1 LVGKGKKAT
10 PSLQLAGAR
19 RRWDSPNLAAVLGAA
34 LLLAGS
40 GCGAPASRHELH
52 SSGEALGTTWSVKLV
67 SRTAPQ
73 PGASDALRE
82 RVASVLERVDRGMS
96 NWREDAELAR
106 FNRQTDVTAFEFSSE
121 TRQVVVAALE
131 IARETGGAFDPTVG
145 PLVALWGFG
154 PDAALEEPTQEEL
167 ARQRTRV
174 GWPLLAWDREGRL
187 VRRVPGVE
195 LDLSAIAKGYAVDA
209 IVHELAGDRPLGLL
223 VEVGGEVRALGTTQ
237 LGEPWRVGIQDPTAS
252 GDDLEAVLA
261 LTGAALATSGDY
273 RNLRVV
279 AGKRRSHVID
289 PRTGRPLDNRVASA
303 SVVAPTCMEAD
314 AAATALMVL
323 GPDSGIAWV
332 EQRPWL
338 DALLLLRRGD
348 EIVERR
354 ASSRWARWEAPGQ

>member
-1 LVGKGKKAT
+1 V
-10 PSLQLAGAR
+10 
-19 RRWDSPNLAAVLGAA
+19 AVLGTA
-34 LLLAGS
+34 LLLAGL
-40 GCGAPASRHELH
+40 GCGAAESRHEVR
-52 SSGEALGTTWSVKLV
+52 SSGEALGTTWAVKWV
-67 SRTAPQ
+67 SRSAPQ
-73 PGASDALRE
+73 PGRRDELHD
-82 RVASVLERVDRGMS
+82 RVAAVLARVDRGMS
-96 NWREDAELAR
+96 NWREDAELTR
-106 FNRQTDVTAFEFSSE
+106 FNRRAELSGFEFSSE
-121 TRQVVVAALE
+121 TRQVVLAALA
-131 IARETGGAFDPTVG
+131 IARETNGAFDPTVG

-154 PDAALEEPTQEEL
+154 PDAALEEPTEQEL
-167 ARQRTRV
+167 AQQRARV
-174 GWPLLAWDREGRL
+174 GWSLLGWDREGRL

-209 IVHELAGDRPLGLL
+209 IVHELVRDRPLGLL
-223 VEVGGEVRALGTTQ
+223 VEVGGEVRALGTT
-237 LGEPWRVGIQDPTAS
+237 LDGEPWRVGIQDPTAS

-323 GPDSGIAWV
+323 GPELGMAWV
-332 EQRPWL
+332 EERPWL

-348 EIVERR
+348 RVVERR
-354 ASSRWARWEAPGQ
+354 ASSRWARWEAPDQND

>member
-1 LVGKGKKAT
+1 
-10 PSLQLAGAR
+10 
-19 RRWDSPNLAAVLGAA
+19 VLGAV

-40 GCGAPASRHELH
+40 GCGAPASRHEVRG
-52 SSGEALGTTWSVKLV
+52 SGEALGTTWSVKLV
-67 SRTAPQ
+67 SRAAPQ
-73 PGASDALRE
+73 PSASDELRD
-82 RVASVLERVDRGMS
+82 RVAAVLARVDLGMS

-106 FNRQTDVTAFEFSSE
+106 FNRQPGVTGFEFSSE
-121 TRQVVVAALE
+121 TRRVIIAALE

-154 PDAALEEPTQEEL
+154 PDAALEEPTVQELE
-167 ARQRTRV
+167 RQRARV
-174 GWPLLAWDREGRL
+174 GWPLLTWDREGRL

-209 IVHELAGDRPLGLL
+209 IVHELVRDRPLGLL
-223 VEVGGEVRALGTTQ
+223 VEVGGEVRALGTTL
-237 LGEPWRVGIQDPTAS
+237 LGEPWRVGVQDPTAR
-252 GDDLEAVLA
+252 GADLEAVLA

-273 RNLRVV
+273 RNLRIV

-289 PRTGRPLDNRVASA
+289 PRMGRPLDNRVASA

-323 GPDSGIAWV
+323 GPELGMAWV
-332 EQRPWL
+332 EARPWL

-348 EIVERR
+348 RIVERR
-354 ASSRWARWEAPGQ
+354 ASSRWARWEAPEQ

>member
-1 LVGKGKKAT
+1 V
-10 PSLQLAGAR
+10 
-19 RRWDSPNLAAVLGAA
+19 AVLGAV
-34 LLLAGS
+34 LLLTGS
-40 GCGAPASRHELH
+40 GCRAPASRHEVRG
-52 SSGEALGTTWSVKLV
+52 SGEALGTTWSVKLV
-67 SRTAPQ
+67 SRAAPQ
-73 PGASDALRE
+73 PGAEDELRE
-82 RVASVLERVDRGMS
+82 RVAAVLARVDRGMS

-106 FNRQTDVTAFEFSSE
+106 FNSQGGLNAFEFSSE
-121 TRQVVVAALE
+121 TRQVIVAALE
-131 IARETGGAFDPTVG
+131 IARETNGAFDPTVG

-154 PDAALEEPTQEEL
+154 PVAALEEPTEQELE
-167 ARQRTRV
+167 RQRARV
-174 GWPLLAWDREGRL
+174 GWPLLTWDRKGRL

-209 IVHELAGDRPLGLL
+209 IVHELVRDRPLGLL
-223 VEVGGEVRALGTTQ
+223 VEVGGEVRAVGTTL
-237 LGEPWRVGIQDPTAS
+237 LGEPWRVGVQDPTAREA
-252 GDDLEAVLA
+252 DLEAVLA

-323 GPDSGIAWV
+323 GPDRGMAWV
-332 EQRPWL
+332 EERPWL

-348 EIVERR
+348 KIVERR
-354 ASSRWARWEAPGQ
+354 ASSRWARWEAPGP

>member
-1 LVGKGKKAT
+1 MLHASRT
-10 PSLQLAGAR
+10 R
-19 RRWDSPNLAAVLGAA
+19 RRQGSPQVVAVLGAM
-34 LLLAGS
+34 LLLGGA
-40 GCGAPASRHELH
+40 GCGAPPARHELR

-67 SRTAPQ
+67 SRAAPRS
-73 PGASDALRE
+73 GEEDELRE
-82 RVASVLERVDRGMS
+82 RVAAVLARVDRGMS

-106 FNRQTDVTAFEFSSE
+106 FNRQSDATAFEFSPE
-121 TRQVVVAALE
+121 TRQVISTALAALE

-154 PDAALEEPTQEEL
+154 PDAVLEEPTQQEL
-167 ARQRTRV
+167 ARARARV
-174 GWPLLAWDREGRL
+174 GWALLRWDPEDRL

-209 IVHELAGDRPLGLL
+209 IVHELASDRPLGLL
-223 VEVGGEVRALGTTQ
+223 VEVGGEVRALGTTR
-237 LGEPWRVGIQDPTAS
+237 LAEPWRVGIQDPTAS
-252 GDDLEAVLA
+252 GDDIEAALA

-273 RNLRVV
+273 RNLRIV

-289 PRTGRPLDNRVASA
+289 PRTGRPLENHVASA

-323 GPDSGIAWV
+323 GPDSGMAWV
-332 EQRPWL
+332 ERRPWL

-348 EIVERR
+348 RIVERR
-354 ASSRWARWEAPGQ
+354 ASSRWARWVAPDQ

>member
-1 LVGKGKKAT
+1 MTRCV
-10 PSLQLAGAR
+10 
-19 RRWDSPNLAAVLGAA
+19 AVLGAV

-40 GCGAPASRHELH
+40 GCGAPESRHEVR
-52 SSGEALGTTWSVKLV
+52 SGGEALGTTWSVKWV

-73 PGASDALRE
+73 PGRRDELHD
-82 RVASVLERVDRGMS
+82 RVASILARIDRGMS

-106 FNRQTDVTAFEFSSE
+106 FNRQAELTGFEFSSE
-121 TRQVVVAALE
+121 TRQVIIAALA
-131 IARETGGAFDPTVG
+131 IARETNGAFDPTVG

-154 PDAALEEPTQEEL
+154 PDAALEEPTEQEV
-167 ARQRTRV
+167 ARQRARV

-209 IVHELAGDRPLGLL
+209 IVHELVRDRPLGLL
-223 VEVGGEVRALGTTQ
+223 VEVGGEVRALGTT
-237 LGEPWRVGIQDPTAS
+237 LHGEPWRVGIQDPTAR

-273 RNLRVV
+273 RNLRVA

-323 GPDSGIAWV
+323 GPDLGMAWV
-332 EQRPWL
+332 EKRPWL

-348 EIVERR
+348 RIVERR
-354 ASSRWARWEAPGQ
+354 ASSRWGRWGAPEQ

>member
-1 LVGKGKKAT
+1 M
-10 PSLQLAGAR
+10 
-19 RRWDSPNLAAVLGAA
+19 AVLGAV

-40 GCGAPASRHELH
+40 GCGAPASRHEVR
-52 SSGEALGTTWSVKLV
+52 SSGEALGTTWSVKWV
-67 SRTAPQ
+67 SRAAPQ
-73 PGASDALRE
+73 PGASDELRD
-82 RVASVLERVDRGMS
+82 RVAAVLERVDRGMS
-96 NWREDAELAR
+96 TWREDAELAR
-106 FNRQTDVTAFEFSSE
+106 FNRQAELTAFEFSAE
-121 TRQVVVAALE
+121 TRGVIVAALA
-131 IARETGGAFDPTVG
+131 IARETNGAFDPTVG

-154 PDAALEEPTQEEL
+154 PDAALEEPTEQELE
-167 ARQRTRV
+167 RQRARV
-174 GWPLLAWDREGRL
+174 GWPLLAWDREGRML
-187 VRRVPGVE
+187 RRLPGVQ

-209 IVHELAGDRPLGLL
+209 IVRELVRDRPLGLL
-223 VEVGGEVRALGTTQ
+223 VEVGGEVRALGTT
-237 LGEPWRVGIQDPTAS
+237 LRGEPWRLGIQDPTAS
-252 GDDLEAVLA
+252 GDELEAVIA

-323 GPDSGIAWV
+323 GPDLGMAWV
-332 EQRPWL
+332 EERPWL

-354 ASSRWARWEAPGQ
+354 ASSRWVRWEAPGP